1 MIKDYV
7 IDIKNYNGVLRFDNG
22 TGKGFSDI
30 AYGYG
35 KLYFKGTEQELADY
49 EMELIKRGV
58 KIIGSRENDI
68 VNVLA
73 KEIGIEE
80 PKEQPKLTALEVIEE
95 VEKQLHRLNI
105 TGTRYADRFYTVL
118 FAIKDLKKRI

>member
-49 EMELIKRGV
+49 EMRLIKKGV
-58 KIIGSRENDI
+58 KIIGSREI
-68 VNVLA
+68 EVNV
-73 KEIGIEE
+73 EVEPIVIEE
-80 PKEQPKLTALEVIEE
+80 PKEQPKLTSLEVIEE
-95 VEKQLHRLNI
+95 VKKQLHRLNLI
-105 TGTRYADRFYTVL
+105 DTKYEDRFYSVL
-118 FAIKDLKKRI
+118 FAIDELKTKI